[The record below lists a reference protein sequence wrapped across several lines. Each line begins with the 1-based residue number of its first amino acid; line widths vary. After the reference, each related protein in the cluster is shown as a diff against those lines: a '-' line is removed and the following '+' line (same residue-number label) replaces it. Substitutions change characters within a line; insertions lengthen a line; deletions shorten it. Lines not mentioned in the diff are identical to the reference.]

1 MFQISVFCLYILGC
15 PTPDF
20 HWFIIFSLEKDGNFT
35 PNSAPYLDDILNST
49 GRLFHGNA
57 GIKHQNME
65 LFNTFWG
72 ETPAQ
77 LWLVLVSFGGPG
89 IHQLWFSSANL
100 RTARK
105 IATAMTLH
113 QFPFRCEADLI
124 VAAIGCFKAVASN
137 GYPPN
142 SFCRIPPFWEIPRL
156 VASKKSQVGG
166 LATTKWSTY
175 PRDRNCLILVN
186 VTPQLGGSSHLVS
199 YIPGKW
205 DK

>member
-20 HWFIIFSLEKDGNFT
+20 HWFIIFSSEKDGNFT
-35 PNSAPYLDDILNST
+35 PNSAPYLDDTLNST
-49 GRLFHGNA
+49 GRFFHGNA

-65 LFNTFWG
+65 LFDTFWG

-77 LWLVLVSFGGPG
+77 LWLVLVAPESTNCGTGWAQPR
-89 IHQLWFSSANL
+89 NP

-105 IATAMTLH
+105 IATAMMLH

-124 VAAIGCFKAVASN
+124 VAAIGCFRAVASN
-137 GYPPN
+137 RCPPHG
-142 SFCRIPPFWEIPRL
+142 FCRIPPFWEIPRL

-166 LATTKWSTY
+166 LATTKWSTSHKHHQWII
-175 PRDRNCLILVN
+175 RQI
-186 VTPQLGGSSHLVS
+186 VTA
-199 YIPGKW
+199 
-205 DK
+205 